1 MIVTIALITFFAS
14 IAAFFAQEFGRM
26 FKKLFAIPG
35 MKLLLPLILA
45 SWVIIVYEEWGLWL
59 LLRTHIAT
67 HQLIHRLHALV
78 PFEQGSLPFTKVIFL
93 FLMATLPI
101 WFFELAAL
109 RKGRR
114 KRIPR
119 TYWIGWVLWVIAAI
133 LLTLSSIP
141 QHPPTHQHSK
151 LSTGTN

>member
-1 MIVTIALITFFAS
+1 MIVTIALITFLAS

-35 MKLLLPLILA
+35 MKLLLPLALA
-45 SWVIIVYEEWGLWL
+45 SWLIIVYEEWGLWL
-59 LLRTHIAT
+59 LLRAQIAT
-67 HQLIHRLHALV
+67 HQLVHRLHALV
-78 PFEQGSLPFTKVIFL
+78 PFEQGSLPFIKIIFL
-93 FLMATLPI
+93 FLIASLPI
-101 WFFELAAL
+101 WCFELAAL

-133 LLTLSSIP
+133 LLTLSSVP
-141 QHPPTHQHSK
+141 QPPPGHHHPRHADRSH
-151 LSTGTN
+151 